1 MVYIERNVKR
11 IIVLTIVFLVGV
23 LVFSKLIMITLKNS
37 TSAFEKTLV
46 ITVGIMVLLYFGVF
60 FAFIGRAYEI
70 DASGITLISVI
81 NTKRHYSWSNYPFC
95 YLIWFG
101 QGNSPTELY
110 FVFSGKEIDSKKAKK
125 MNIWGRV
132 YSKPRE
138 LICFEHTPE
147 REAAIRQVMPDITF
161 EYRNHYL
168 AKRIS
173 R

>member
-1 MVYIERNVKR
+1 MVYIERNAKR
-11 IIVLTIVFLVGV
+11 IIVLTIVSLIAI
-23 LVFSKLIMITLKNS
+23 LVFSKSIMITLKNS
-37 TSAFEKTLV
+37 TSVFEKTLI
-46 ITVGIMVLLYFGVF
+46 ITVGIMVLIGFIVLI
-60 FAFIGRAYEI
+60 AFISRAYKL
-70 DASGITLISVI
+70 DGSGITIISAI

-101 QGNSPTELY
+101 QGNSPTKLY

-125 MNIWGRV
+125 MNWWGRI

-147 REAAIRQVMPDITF
+147 REAAIRQVMPDIKF